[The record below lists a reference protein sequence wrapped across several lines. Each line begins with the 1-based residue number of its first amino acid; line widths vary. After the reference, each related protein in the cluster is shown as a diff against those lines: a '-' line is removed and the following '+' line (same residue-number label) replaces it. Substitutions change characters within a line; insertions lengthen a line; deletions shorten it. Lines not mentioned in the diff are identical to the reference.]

1 MGVLSASHL
10 IQIFDS
16 ESNQSQENYYWN
28 KRMSAKE
35 ITLNI
40 AVNLGR
46 LCRWAMEGRRSRVD
60 QFLTETNEY
69 LKALESAPK
78 SSRFLPTYDWFKE
91 DFNILSQNVRMDEDW
106 AESMLT
112 WANILTHRASLA

>member
-1 MGVLSASHL
+1 MG
-10 IQIFDS
+10 
-16 ESNQSQENYYWN
+16 
-28 KRMSAKE
+28 AKE

-46 LCRWAMEGRRSRVD
+46 LCRWAMEGRKARVD
-60 QFLTETNEY
+60 QFLIETQEY
-69 LKALESAPK
+69 LKVLESAPK
-78 SSRFLPTYDWFKE
+78 SDRFLPTYEWFKR
-91 DFNILSQNVRMDEDW
+91 DFEFLSHNVHLDEDW